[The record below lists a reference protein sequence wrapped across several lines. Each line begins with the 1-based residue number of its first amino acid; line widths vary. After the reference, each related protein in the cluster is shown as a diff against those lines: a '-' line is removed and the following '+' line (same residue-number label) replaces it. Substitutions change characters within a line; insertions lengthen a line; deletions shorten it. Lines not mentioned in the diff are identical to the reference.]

1 MADDNPYP
9 NLGFNPAAG
18 VPADLDTMSTAV
30 KSASDTVTECN
41 RMLSRLQNST
51 DAVWQGEAADAFRKN
66 FDQTLG
72 ADLRRAQDSLG
83 RAVGVLQ
90 GWHGVLI
97 AHRDVASRLDTEM
110 AAAAQARATA
120 QTAYD
125 NAKANPDLGL
135 AGKQVPTEQLAAV
148 QSRLNAAT
156 TAVDTANTA
165 LTEANAQVA
174 SILAQAG
181 TLKNEHEGAAEKA
194 AQELRD
200 AAGDFAPDEP
210 GLWDRLKKGFGDALK
225 AVGDWLSEHKD
236 TIRNVLSVVSAVSG
250 VLALF
255 PPLTAVFGPIALAA
269 GAGVLAMDL
278 SDPELR
284 DDLLHG
290 SWKEKLSAGGTLF
303 GDTLSILP
311 GGKGLALGATAA
323 FKGADDVGRLGGF
336 LGGFSEG
343 ASSAGIGAKMI
354 TGSAGAVDNISMKLA
369 SPTGISAGLTE
380 FGAVTGTATTARGAE
395 LLSRTTSL
403 GLKSGS
409 AVGGG
414 GE

>member
-18 VPADLDTMSTAV
+18 VPADVDTMFTAV
-30 KSASDTVTECN
+30 RSASDTVTECN
-41 RMLSRLQNST
+41 QMLTRLQSST
-51 DAVWQGEAADAFRKN
+51 DAVWQGQAGDAFRKN

-90 GWHGVLI
+90 GWHGSLT
-97 AHRDVASRLDTEM
+97 AHREVAHRLDAEM
-110 AAAAQARATA
+110 AAAKQAQSAA

-125 NAKANPDLGL
+125 KAEANPDLGW
-135 AGKQVPTEQLAAV
+135 AGQQVPTEQLAAV
-148 QSRLNAAT
+148 ESRLNAAT
-156 TAVDTANTA
+156 TAVNAASSA
-165 LTEANAQVA
+165 LTEANAQVDT
-174 SILAQAG
+174 ILNQAR
-181 TLKNEHEGAAEKA
+181 TLEDEHETAAKKA

-210 GLWDRLKKGFGDALK
+210 GLWDRLKEGFGDALK
-225 AVGDWLSEHKD
+225 AIGDWLSEHKD
-236 TIRNVLSVVSAVSG
+236 AIRDGLAVVSAVSG

-278 SDPELR
+278 SDAELR

-290 SWKEKLSAGGTLF
+290 DWKDKLSAGGTLA

-311 GGKGLALGATAA
+311 GGKGLALGAKAA
-323 FKGADDVGRLGGF
+323 FKGADEAGSLGGF

-343 ASSAGIGAKMI
+343 AASSGFGSKMI
-354 TGSAGAVDNISMKLA
+354 TGSAGAVDNVSMKLA
-369 SPTGISAGLTE
+369 SPTGLTAGLSE
-380 FGAVTGTATTARGAE
+380 FGGITGTATSARGAE
-395 LLSRTTSL
+395 LLSRTTSA
-403 GLKSGS
+403 GLKGGS
-409 AVGGG
+409 AAAGST
-414 GE
+414 E